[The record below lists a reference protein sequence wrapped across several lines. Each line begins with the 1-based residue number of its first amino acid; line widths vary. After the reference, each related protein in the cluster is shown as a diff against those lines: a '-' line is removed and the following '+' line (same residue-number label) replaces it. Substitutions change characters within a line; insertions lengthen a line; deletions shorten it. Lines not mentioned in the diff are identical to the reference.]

1 MMDTRCVLF
10 WFAAFFPPA
19 NDEDDIDYYEV
30 LGVSRTATK
39 EEIRKAYKKKSL
51 ALHPDKIQQRGGNP
65 SDAAYRKEFQVVQEA
80 HAVLSDDK
88 KRKTYNLVNR
98 SSTRYKFM
106 TDEGALTAAYDNLG
120 KSTFEQKSRLV
131 FLLALIFAVVLL
143 QPILVCVKIN
153 QVLAQNGGTLE
164 DTPWVVLLIPYWIAC
179 FFYLM
184 LTLVVTLL
192 MGCNF
197 MVLIK
202 CIETV
207 SWVVGQVMLALK
219 WDLTITADYTR
230 VFIPFY
236 IALGLRWLG
245 LLLVMQQMKS
255 DVRHMITIEQLEKVL
270 GKSYQ
275 DLTEQELEHV
285 GKEFIIVHVPPDAEG
300 ADIDDDDFVQLSPE
314 YQAAMQMYYQSFLE
328 LFNGMLFG
336 IPFMVLLVLKLD
348 YILWAS
354 WWTVFAPI
362 WVYLGLQLLF
372 NCYSCCC
379 TTVGDQIVIIA
390 PDAPENDDAE
400 EDTAD
405 KDLESGGFVQA
416 TSPIHQFNK
425 PAEFKETDSGTKTSK
440 PAAGKASSVS
450 SAASSYAVPS
460 TTTTAPTTTSK
471 ADVARDE
478 TKDNNNNGDN
488 DDDDAFPEMDE
499 ETFENFQRAYQQAE
513 ANATDATFRAAG
525 RVCFLLYQLMM
536 VCLVVGKLQQDV
548 PNDDNNV
555 GYNALWILF
564 PVFFMTGCVFCCWA
578 CLIYCSGRESL
589 DELVKRAAAEKASEE
604 AEGKED
610 SGPATE
616 TPAPKDQPIIFA
628 PPPPS
633 PHDGT
638 DGAIIDKDDAVV
650 STPQEPPSTTTTAPA
665 KDEAVKSAGFD
676 PDDLD

>member
-120 KSTFEQKSRLV
+120 KSTSNKITSRLS
-131 FLLALIFAVVLL
+131 
-143 QPILVCVKIN
+143 P
-153 QVLAQNGGTLE
+153 GTHIRCRTSATNL
-164 DTPWVVLLIPYWIAC
+164 
-179 FFYLM
+179 
-184 LTLVVTLL
+184 
-192 MGCNF
+192 
-197 MVLIK
+197 
-202 CIETV
+202 
-207 SWVVGQVMLALK
+207 
-219 WDLTITADYTR
+219 
-230 VFIPFY
+230 
-236 IALGLRWLG
+236 
-245 LLLVMQQMKS
+245 
-255 DVRHMITIEQLEKVL
+255 
-270 GKSYQ
+270 
-275 DLTEQELEHV
+275 
-285 GKEFIIVHVPPDAEG
+285 
-300 ADIDDDDFVQLSPE
+300 
-314 YQAAMQMYYQSFLE
+314 
-328 LFNGMLFG
+328 
-336 IPFMVLLVLKLD
+336 
-348 YILWAS
+348 
-354 WWTVFAPI
+354 
-362 WVYLGLQLLF
+362 
-372 NCYSCCC
+372 
-379 TTVGDQIVIIA
+379 VGDQIVIIA
-390 PDAPENDDAE
+390 PDAPENEDAE

-478 TKDNNNNGDN
+478 TKDNDNIGDN
-488 DDDDAFPEMDE
+488 NDDDDDAFPEMDE

-548 PNDDNNV
+548 SNDDNN
-555 GYNALWILF
+555 
-564 PVFFMTGCVFCCWA
+564 
-578 CLIYCSGRESL
+578 
-589 DELVKRAAAEKASEE
+589 RAAAEKASEE
-604 AEGKED
+604 AEGKGD

-616 TPAPKDQPIIFA
+616 TPAPKDQPIFFA